1 MVSVFAV
8 AVSDETDAEPSLTID
23 FDSSYRATSRK
34 LALIILGANL
44 VISIFNWIMVS
55 CLKKREVRFGVFN
68 QIHKRSGVALLQSL
82 ELLLARRLDGGCEA
96 YHQSRS
102 NSWCHF

>member
-23 FDSSYRATSRK
+23 FHSSYRATSRK

-55 CLKKREVRFGVFN
+55 CLKREARYGVFI

>member
-1 MVSVFAV
+1 MLDIHVSRNVIILCSFFCTLCVGLMVSVFTV

-23 FDSSYRATSRK
+23 FDSVYRATSRK

-55 CLKKREVRFGVFN
+55 YVNRDVMIFVVQFIKKF
-68 QIHKRSGVALLQSL
+68 
-82 ELLLARRLDGGCEA
+82 RRCA
-96 YHQSRS
+96 TTIT
-102 NSWCHF
+102 

>member
-23 FDSSYRATSRK
+23 FNSSYRATSRK
-34 LALIILGANL
+34 LALILLGANL

-55 CLKKREVRFGVFN
+55 CLKRDAWFGVFVK
-68 QIHKRSGVALLQSL
+68 IHKRSGVTLLQSL
-82 ELLLARRLDGGCEA
+82 ELLPSRRLHGGCEA